1 MFRFLTSW
9 AMRVKRNKS
18 HRRIMRFYRLAFGV
32 QEPYRVIVDGTF
44 LTHALQSKFHVKEQL
59 PKMLE
64 ARCTPV
70 TTGCVMAELRSLGG
84 RALGA
89 AIIAKGYYRV
99 QCGHETPVGASRCIA
114 EQVGKTNER
123 RFLVATQDAELAQA
137 VRAVPGVPLIRLD
150 GPVPRVEEPSSQ
162 TRGVAKRGE
171 DAKLQVAAWERPK
184 LPELIDREAKAK
196 EAAAAPRK
204 RKGPKGVNPLS
215 CRKAKKQAPAA
226 EKAPA
231 AEAAAPQKAKRVRSR
246 KMGTRTR
253 AEVDALRSSEPIP
266 AASAEAP
273 PAAEVEDAR
282 RPIQAK
288 KRRKVKPAVPA

>member
-1 MFRFLTSW
+1 
-9 AMRVKRNKS
+9 
-18 HRRIMRFYRLAFGV
+18 MRFYRLAFGI

-64 ARCTPV
+64 ARCTPC
-70 TTGCVMAELRSLGG
+70 TTGCIMAELRSLGD

-99 QCGHETPVGASRCIA
+99 QCGHETPVGAKQCIA
-114 EQVGKTNER
+114 EQVGAKNER
-123 RFLVATQDAELAQA
+123 SFLVATQDLELAQA

-150 GPVPRVEEPSSQ
+150 GPVPRVEEPSTQ

-171 DAKLQVAAWERPK
+171 DAKLQVATWERPK
-184 LPELIDREAKAK
+184 LPELIEREAKVK

-204 RKGPKGVNPLS
+204 RKGPKGANPLS
-215 CRKAKKQAPAA
+215 CKKAKKQAPARA
-226 EKAPA
+226 LAVE
-231 AEAAAPQKAKRVRSR
+231 EAAAPQKAKRVRSR

-253 AEVDALRSSEPIP
+253 AEVDALRSAQPVP
-266 AASAEAP
+266 ATLAQAP
-273 PAAEVEDAR
+273 PAAEVEDAI
-282 RPIQAK
+282 RPSPAK
-288 KRRKVKPAVPA
+288 KRRKVKPTAAA